1 MGRIATAPSAVGDRL
16 PRIHVMARVGMALL
30 LTAAGAGCDRSPSST
45 PSVESAGTPPEVV
58 VEVRTARVRRGA
70 ILQRISAPG
79 SLVAMRESRIG
90 AEVRGR
96 IERIFVSD
104 GDRVEAGDPLF
115 QIDPNTYEVVLRQ
128 SEAGVDLARAERLQ
142 AESDLRRAQALRRKD
157 IVSQDEIVRL
167 ETGVALAGARERQA
181 TAALALARR
190 NLEQTL
196 VHAPF
201 GGSIAERL
209 ADEGTTALVQPQ
221 TIVVVL
227 QETAVLE
234 AQAAIPESRLTAIR
248 VGDAVLLHVQGL
260 TAPIQTEVS
269 SVGDTIDSAT
279 RTYRVKMRVPNP
291 EHQLKAG
298 VFARVE
304 ILPEAKRDVL
314 LLPRGAIRSEDGRS
328 RVYTV
333 QGGRAVAVPVQ
344 LGIVSEEAAE
354 VLHGV
359 RVDHEVIIGEAA
371 QAIAPGMRVKVVNEP
386 PSDEQSGE
394 DASAAAAPRGRKAE
408 GRAARRSRA
417 KIGRTGERSPAA

>member
-1 MGRIATAPSAVGDRL
+1 MGRIATAPSAIGDRL
-16 PRIHVMARVGMALL
+16 PRIHGMARVGMALL
-30 LTAAGAGCDRSPSST
+30 LTAVGAGCDRAPSST

-96 IERIFVSD
+96 IEHIFVSD

-142 AESDLRRAQALRRKD
+142 AESDLRRARALRRKD

-196 VHAPF
+196 VLAPF

-248 VGDAVLLHVQGL
+248 VGDAVLLHVEGL

-333 QGGRAVAVPVQ
+333 QGGRAVAVSVQ

-386 PSDEQSGE
+386 PSDEQSSE
-394 DASAAAAPRGRKAE
+394 DASAAAAQRGRKAE
-408 GRAARRSRA
+408 GRAAKRSRA

>member
-1 MGRIATAPSAVGDRL
+1 MGRIATMTGLAGDRL
-16 PRIHVMARVGMALL
+16 PRIRAVARVGMALL
-30 LTAAGAGCDRSPSST
+30 LTAVRSGCDRSPSST
-45 PSVESAGTPPEVV
+45 PSVESAGTPAEAV
-58 VEVRTARVRRGA
+58 VEVQTARIRRGA

-104 GDRVEAGDPLF
+104 GDRVEAGDRLF
-115 QIDPNTYEVVLRQ
+115 QIDPKTYEVVLRQ

-142 AESDLRRAQALRRKD
+142 AESDLRRAQALRSKD
-157 IVSQDEIVRL
+157 IVSQDEIARL
-167 ETGVALAGARERQA
+167 ETGVALTRARERQA
-181 TAALALARR
+181 VETLALARR

-196 VHAPF
+196 VRAPF

-209 ADEGTTALVQPQ
+209 VDEGTTALVQPQ

-227 QETAVLE
+227 QETAELE

-248 VGDAVLLHVQGL
+248 VGDAVLLHVEGL

-269 SVGDTIDSAT
+269 SVGDTIDPAT

-314 LLPRGAIRSEDGRS
+314 LVPRAAIRSEGGRS
-328 RVYTV
+328 RVYIV
-333 QGGRAVAVPVQ
+333 QGGRAIAVPVQ

-359 RVDHEVIIGEAA
+359 RVDIEVIIGEAA
-371 QAIAPGMRVKVVNEP
+371 QAIAAGMRVQVVNEP
-386 PSDEQSGE
+386 PIEAHSSEGASG
-394 DASAAAAPRGRKAE
+394 A
-408 GRAARRSRA
+408 
-417 KIGRTGERSPAA
+417 TGERSRTQGGAAAAQRAAGGRSRTA

>member
-1 MGRIATAPSAVGDRL
+1 
-16 PRIHVMARVGMALL
+16 
-30 LTAAGAGCDRSPSST
+30 
-45 PSVESAGTPPEVV
+45 
-58 VEVRTARVRRGA
+58 
-70 ILQRISAPG
+70 
-79 SLVAMRESRIG
+79 MRESHIG

-115 QIDPNTYEVVLRQ
+115 QIDPKTYEVVLRQ

-142 AESDLRRAQALRRKD
+142 SESDLRRAQALRTRD
-157 IVSQDEIVRL
+157 IVSQDEIARL
-167 ETGVALAGARERQA
+167 ETGVALTLARERQA
-181 TAALALARR
+181 VEALALARR

-196 VHAPF
+196 VRAPF

-221 TIVVVL
+221 TIVFVL
-227 QETAVLE
+227 QETAELE

-248 VGDAVLLHVQGL
+248 VGDPVLLHVEGL
-260 TAPIQTEVS
+260 SAPIQTEVS
-269 SVGDTIDSAT
+269 SVGDTIDPAT

-298 VFARVE
+298 VFARVD

-314 LLPRGAIRSEDGRS
+314 LVPRAAIRSEDGRS
-328 RVYTV
+328 RVYAV
-333 QGGRAVAVPVQ
+333 QGGRAVAVPVL

-354 VLHGV
+354 VLRGV

-386 PSDEQSGE
+386 PSEAEQRGE
-394 DASAAAAPRGRKAE
+394 AE
-408 GRAARRSRA
+408 RRSDEGPSGDRTNGPA
-417 KIGRTGERSPAA
+417 ETGRS